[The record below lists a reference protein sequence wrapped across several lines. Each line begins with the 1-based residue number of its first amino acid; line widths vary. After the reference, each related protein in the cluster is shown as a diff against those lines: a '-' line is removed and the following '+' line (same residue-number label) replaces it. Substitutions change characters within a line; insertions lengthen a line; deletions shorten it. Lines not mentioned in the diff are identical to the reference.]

1 MNRHPRIMNFIL
13 AVLCIGL
20 LVLLGFFL
28 VLNHQNQASESERL
42 EALAASAAQDERGD
56 TGQSPEANGQIQE
69 DENNTEAGQNA
80 GQETQGEE
88 KTGQSPAEQE
98 QDTKEE
104 AAGTSCWGDEFFSQ
118 EDAQYSYKNVLKQ
131 LLTDNGYQLQVADKT
146 LAGAS
151 TLSLMKM
158 AGVSQADLNQYIT
171 EHTEA
176 AAGANIPITETGI
189 RDLTAEQTDRS
200 DVDYIPVIFMGYY
213 GGWNYDPNELAEQE
227 QKILDT
233 FGANKNN
240 YVIVGLAPA
249 DGSVDQATYDST
261 MKEKWGEHYISAAEV
276 TTVPVASQQ
285 GQREI
290 AQAVFQKLEE
300 LGYIK
305 K

>member
-1 MNRHPRIMNFIL
+1 MNRHPRIINFLL
-13 AVLCIGL
+13 AVICIGL
-20 LVLLGFFL
+20 FLLLGFFL
-28 VLNHQNQASESERL
+28 VLNHRNQASETDRL
-42 EALAASAAQDERGD
+42 KALAASATQEEQTDA
-56 TGQSPEANGQIQE
+56 GQSQAEASQDQE
-69 DENNTEAGQNA
+69 EAKNTEAEQKA
-80 GQETQGEE
+80 GEG
-88 KTGQSPAEQE
+88 TGVKENSEDPAAEVQ
-98 QDTKEE
+98 TE
-104 AAGTSCWGDEFFSQ
+104 AAGISCWGDEFFSQ
-118 EDAQYSYKNVLKQ
+118 EDAQYSYKNVLQQ
-131 LLTDNGYQLQVADKT
+131 LLTDNGYELQVADKT

-158 AGVSQADLNQYIT
+158 AGVSQADLDQYIA

-200 DVDYIPVIFMGYY
+200 DADYIPVIFMGYY

-285 GQREI
+285 GQSEI

-300 LGYIK
+300 LGYIRK
-305 K
+305 

>member
-1 MNRHPRIMNFIL
+1 MNRHPRIMNFLL
-13 AVLCIGL
+13 AVICIGL
-20 LVLLGFFL
+20 FLLLGFFL
-28 VLNHQNQASESERL
+28 VLNHRNQASETDRL
-42 EALAASAAQDERGD
+42 KALAASA
-56 TGQSPEANGQIQE
+56 TQE
-69 DENNTEAGQNA
+69 EQTDA
-80 GQETQGEE
+80 
-88 KTGQSPAEQE
+88 GQSPAETSQNQE
-98 QDTKEE
+98 ETENTEAEQKAGEGTGVKENSEDPAGKVQTE
-104 AAGTSCWGDEFFSQ
+104 AAGISCWGDEFFSQ
-118 EDAQYSYKNVLKQ
+118 EDAQYSYKNVLQQ
-131 LLTDNGYQLQVADKT
+131 LLTDNGYELQVADKT

-158 AGVSQADLNQYIT
+158 AGVSQADLDQYIA

-200 DVDYIPVIFMGYY
+200 DADYIPVIFMGYY

-285 GQREI
+285 GQSEI

>member
-1 MNRHPRIMNFIL
+1 MNRHPRIMNFLL
-13 AVLCIGL
+13 AVICIGL
-20 LVLLGFFL
+20 FLLLGFFL
-28 VLNHQNQASESERL
+28 VLNHRNQASETDRL
-42 EALAASAAQDERGD
+42 KALAASA
-56 TGQSPEANGQIQE
+56 TQE
-69 DENNTEAGQNA
+69 EQTDA
-80 GQETQGEE
+80 
-88 KTGQSPAEQE
+88 GQSPAETSQDQE
-98 QDTKEE
+98 EAKNTEAEQKAGEGTGVKENSEDPAAKVQTE
-104 AAGTSCWGDEFFSQ
+104 AAGISCWGDEFFSQ
-118 EDAQYSYKNVLKQ
+118 EDAQYSYKNVLQQ
-131 LLTDNGYQLQVADKT
+131 LLTDNGYELQVADKT

-158 AGVSQADLNQYIT
+158 AGVSQTDLDQYIA

-200 DVDYIPVIFMGYY
+200 DADYIPVIFMGYY
-213 GGWNYDPNELAEQE
+213 GGWNYDPDELAEQE

-285 GQREI
+285 GQSEI

>member
-1 MNRHPRIMNFIL
+1 MNRHPRIMNFLL
-13 AVLCIGL
+13 AVICIGL
-20 LVLLGFFL
+20 FLLLGFFL
-28 VLNHQNQASESERL
+28 VLNHRNQASETDRL
-42 EALAASAAQDERGD
+42 KALAASA
-56 TGQSPEANGQIQE
+56 TQE
-69 DENNTEAGQNA
+69 EQTDA
-80 GQETQGEE
+80 
-88 KTGQSPAEQE
+88 GQSPAETSQDQE
-98 QDTKEE
+98 EAKNTEAEQKADEGTGVKENSEDPAAKVQTE
-104 AAGTSCWGDEFFSQ
+104 AAGISCWGDEFFSQ
-118 EDAQYSYKNVLKQ
+118 EDAQYSYKNVLQQ
-131 LLTDNGYQLQVADKT
+131 LLTDNGYELQVADKT

-158 AGVSQADLNQYIT
+158 AGVSQTDLDQYIA

-200 DVDYIPVIFMGYY
+200 DADYIPVIFMGYY

-285 GQREI
+285 GQSEI

>member
-1 MNRHPRIMNFIL
+1 MKGSIIL
-13 AVLCIGL
+13 KIF
-20 LVLLGFFL
+20 LVLLCGALL
-28 VLNHQNQASESERL
+28 VSLAGLMLWDRQRQQEDNARLRQLIEADQAETDQTSEKVEDSQEPSE
-42 EALAASAAQDERGD
+42 EAEEDISEETAPEAAAQQAE
-56 TGQSPEANGQIQE
+56 PEVPV
-69 DENNTEAGQNA
+69 
-80 GQETQGEE
+80 QGI
-88 KTGQSPAEQE
+88 A
-98 QDTKEE
+98 
-104 AAGTSCWGDEFFSQ
+104 CWGDEFFSQ
-118 EDAQYSYKNVLKQ
+118 EEAQYSYKNILQQ

-158 AGVSQADLNQYIT
+158 AGVPQTDLDQYIA

-176 AAGANIPITETGI
+176 AAGAEIPITETGI

-200 DVDYIPVIFMGYY
+200 DADYIPVIFMGYY

-233 FGANKNN
+233 FGANKDN

-249 DGSVDQATYDST
+249 DGSVDQAAYDSV

-285 GQREI
+285 GQSEI
-290 AQAVFQKLEE
+290 AQAVLQKLEA
-300 LGYIK
+300 LGYITK
-305 K
+305 

>member
-1 MNRHPRIMNFIL
+1 MDRHPRIMSFLL
-13 AVLCIGL
+13 AVVCIGL
-20 LVLLGFFL
+20 LLLLGFFL
-28 VLNHQNQASESERL
+28 VLNHRNQASETDRL
-42 EALAASAAQDERGD
+42 KALAASAE
-56 TGQSPEANGQIQE
+56 QE
-69 DENNTEAGQNA
+69 EQTD
-80 GQETQGEE
+80 
-88 KTGQSPAEQE
+88 TGQSPAEASQDQE
-98 QDTKEE
+98 ETENTEAEQKAGEGTSVKENSEDPAVKVQTE
-104 AAGTSCWGDEFFSQ
+104 AAGISCWGDEFFSQ
-118 EDAQYSYKNVLKQ
+118 EDAQYSYKNVLQQ
-131 LLTDNGYQLQVADKT
+131 LLTDNGYELQVADKT

-158 AGVSQADLNQYIT
+158 AGVSQTDLDQYIA

-176 AAGANIPITETGI
+176 AAGAEIPITETGI

-200 DVDYIPVIFMGYY
+200 DADYIPVIFMGYY

-285 GQREI
+285 GQSEI

>member
-1 MNRHPRIMNFIL
+1 MKGSIIL
-13 AVLCIGL
+13 KIF
-20 LVLLGFFL
+20 LVLLCGALL
-28 VLNHQNQASESERL
+28 VSLAGLMLWDRQQQQEDNARLRQLIEADQAETDQTSEKVEDSQEPSE
-42 EALAASAAQDERGD
+42 EAEEDISEETAPEAAAQQAE
-56 TGQSPEANGQIQE
+56 PEVPV
-69 DENNTEAGQNA
+69 
-80 GQETQGEE
+80 QGI
-88 KTGQSPAEQE
+88 A
-98 QDTKEE
+98 
-104 AAGTSCWGDEFFSQ
+104 CWGDEFFSQ
-118 EDAQYSYKNVLKQ
+118 EEAQYSYKNILQQ

-158 AGVSQADLNQYIT
+158 AGVPQTDLDQYIA

-176 AAGANIPITETGI
+176 AAGAEIPITETGI

-200 DVDYIPVIFMGYY
+200 DADYIPVIFMGYY

-233 FGANKNN
+233 FGANKDN

-249 DGSVDQATYDST
+249 DGSVDQAAYDSV

-285 GQREI
+285 GQSEI
-290 AQAVFQKLEE
+290 AQAVLQKLEA
-300 LGYIK
+300 LGYITK
-305 K
+305 

>member
-1 MNRHPRIMNFIL
+1 MNRHPRIINFLL
-13 AVLCIGL
+13 AVICIGL
-20 LVLLGFFL
+20 FLLLGFFL
-28 VLNHQNQASESERL
+28 VLNHRNQASETDRL
-42 EALAASAAQDERGD
+42 KALAASA
-56 TGQSPEANGQIQE
+56 TQE
-69 DENNTEAGQNA
+69 EQTDA
-80 GQETQGEE
+80 
-88 KTGQSPAEQE
+88 GQSPAETSQNQE
-98 QDTKEE
+98 ETENTEAEQKAGEGTGVKENSEDPAGKVQTE
-104 AAGTSCWGDEFFSQ
+104 AAGISCWGDEFFSQ
-118 EDAQYSYKNVLKQ
+118 EDAQYSYKNVLQQ
-131 LLTDNGYQLQVADKT
+131 LLTDNGYELQVADKT

-158 AGVSQADLNQYIT
+158 AGVSQTDLDQYIA

-200 DVDYIPVIFMGYY
+200 DADYIPVIFMGYY

-285 GQREI
+285 GQSEI

>member
-1 MNRHPRIMNFIL
+1 MLFG
-13 AVLCIGL
+13 VL
-20 LVLLGFFL
+20 
-28 VLNHQNQASESERL
+28 Q
-42 EALAASAAQDERGD
+42 
-56 TGQSPEANGQIQE
+56 
-69 DENNTEAGQNA
+69 
-80 GQETQGEE
+80 
-88 KTGQSPAEQE
+88 
-98 QDTKEE
+98 
-104 AAGTSCWGDEFFSQ
+104 
-118 EDAQYSYKNVLKQ
+118 Q

-158 AGVSQADLNQYIT
+158 AGVSQADLDQYIA

-200 DVDYIPVIFMGYY
+200 DADYIPVIFMGYY

-233 FGANKNN
+233 FGANKDN

-249 DGSVDQATYDST
+249 DGSVDQATYDT
-261 MKEKWGEHYISAAEV
+261 AMKEKWGEHYISAAEV

-285 GQREI
+285 GQSEI
-290 AQAVFQKLEE
+290 AQAVFQKLKE

>member
-1 MNRHPRIMNFIL
+1 MNRHPRIMNFLL
-13 AVLCIGL
+13 AVICIGL
-20 LVLLGFFL
+20 FLLLGFFL
-28 VLNHQNQASESERL
+28 VLNHRNQASETDRL
-42 EALAASAAQDERGD
+42 KALAASATQEEQIEASQSQAEASQDQEE
-56 TGQSPEANGQIQE
+56 TG
-69 DENNTEAGQNA
+69 NTEAEQKA
-80 GQETQGEE
+80 GEGTGEKE
-88 KTGQSPAEQE
+88 NSEDPAAEVQ
-98 QDTKEE
+98 TE
-104 AAGTSCWGDEFFSQ
+104 AAGISCWGDEFFSQ
-118 EDAQYSYKNVLKQ
+118 EDAQYSYKNVLQQ

-158 AGVSQADLNQYIT
+158 AGVSQTDLDQYIA

-176 AAGANIPITETGI
+176 AAGAEIPITETGI

-200 DVDYIPVIFMGYY
+200 DADYIPVIFMGYY

-233 FGANKNN
+233 FGANKDN

-249 DGSVDQATYDST
+249 DGSVDQVTYDTT

-285 GQREI
+285 GQSEI

-300 LGYIK
+300 LGYITK
-305 K
+305 

>member
-1 MNRHPRIMNFIL
+1 MNRHPRIMNFLL
-13 AVLCIGL
+13 AVICIGL
-20 LVLLGFFL
+20 FLLLGFFL
-28 VLNHQNQASESERL
+28 VLNHRNQASETDRL
-42 EALAASAAQDERGD
+42 KALAASA
-56 TGQSPEANGQIQE
+56 TQE
-69 DENNTEAGQNA
+69 EQTDA
-80 GQETQGEE
+80 
-88 KTGQSPAEQE
+88 GQSPAETSQDQE
-98 QDTKEE
+98 ETENTEAEQKAGEGTGVKENSEDPAAKVQTE
-104 AAGTSCWGDEFFSQ
+104 AAGISCWGDEFFSQ
-118 EDAQYSYKNVLKQ
+118 EDAQYSYKNVLQQ

-158 AGVSQADLNQYIT
+158 AGVSQTDLDQYIA

-176 AAGANIPITETGI
+176 AAGAEIPITETGI

-200 DVDYIPVIFMGYY
+200 DADYIPVIFMGYY

-285 GQREI
+285 GQSEI

>member
-1 MNRHPRIMNFIL
+1 MNRHPRIMNFLL
-13 AVLCIGL
+13 AVICIGL
-20 LVLLGFFL
+20 FLLLGFFL
-28 VLNHQNQASESERL
+28 VLNHRNQASETDRL
-42 EALAASAAQDERGD
+42 KALAASATQEEQTDA
-56 TGQSPEANGQIQE
+56 GQSQAEASQDQE
-69 DENNTEAGQNA
+69 EAKNTEAEQKA
-80 GQETQGEE
+80 GEG
-88 KTGQSPAEQE
+88 TGVKENSEDPAAKVQ
-98 QDTKEE
+98 TE
-104 AAGTSCWGDEFFSQ
+104 AAGISCWGDEFFSQ
-118 EDAQYSYKNVLKQ
+118 EEAQYSYKNVLQQ
-131 LLTDNGYQLQVADKT
+131 LLTDNGYELQVADKT

-158 AGVSQADLNQYIT
+158 AGVSQADLDQYIA

-200 DVDYIPVIFMGYY
+200 DADYIPVIFMGYY

-285 GQREI
+285 GQSEI

-300 LGYIK
+300 LGYITK
-305 K
+305 

>member
-1 MNRHPRIMNFIL
+1 MNRHPRIMNFLL
-13 AVLCIGL
+13 AVICIGL
-20 LVLLGFFL
+20 FLLLGFFL
-28 VLNHQNQASESERL
+28 VLNHRNQASETDRL
-42 EALAASAAQDERGD
+42 KALAASA
-56 TGQSPEANGQIQE
+56 TQE
-69 DENNTEAGQNA
+69 EQTDA
-80 GQETQGEE
+80 
-88 KTGQSPAEQE
+88 GQSPAETSQDQE
-98 QDTKEE
+98 ETENTEAEQKAGEGTGVKENSEDPAAKVQTE
-104 AAGTSCWGDEFFSQ
+104 AAGISCWGDEFFSQ
-118 EDAQYSYKNVLKQ
+118 EDAQYSYKNVLQQ
-131 LLTDNGYQLQVADKT
+131 LLTDNGYELQVADKT

-158 AGVSQADLNQYIT
+158 AGVSQTDLDQYIA

-176 AAGANIPITETGI
+176 VAGANIPITETGI

-200 DVDYIPVIFMGYY
+200 DADYIPVIFMGYY

-285 GQREI
+285 GQSEI

>member
-1 MNRHPRIMNFIL
+1 MNRHPRIMNFLL
-13 AVLCIGL
+13 AVICIGL
-20 LVLLGFFL
+20 FLLLGFFL
-28 VLNHQNQASESERL
+28 VLNHRNQASETDRL
-42 EALAASAAQDERGD
+42 KALAASATQEEQTDA
-56 TGQSPEANGQIQE
+56 GQSQAEASQDQE
-69 DENNTEAGQNA
+69 EAKNTEAEQKA
-80 GQETQGEE
+80 GEG
-88 KTGQSPAEQE
+88 TGVKENSEDPAAEVQ
-98 QDTKEE
+98 TE
-104 AAGTSCWGDEFFSQ
+104 AAGISCWGDEFFSQ
-118 EDAQYSYKNVLKQ
+118 EDAQYSYKNVLQQ
-131 LLTDNGYQLQVADKT
+131 LLADNGYELQVADKT

-158 AGVSQADLNQYIT
+158 AGVSQADLDQYIA
-171 EHTEA
+171 EHTGA

-200 DVDYIPVIFMGYY
+200 DADYIPVIFMGYY

-285 GQREI
+285 GQSEI

>member
-1 MNRHPRIMNFIL
+1 MKGSIIL
-13 AVLCIGL
+13 KIF
-20 LVLLGFFL
+20 LVLLCGALL
-28 VLNHQNQASESERL
+28 VSLAGLMLWDRQRQQEDNARLRQLIEADQAEPDQTSEKVEDSQEPSE
-42 EALAASAAQDERGD
+42 EAEEGISEETAPEAAAQQAE
-56 TGQSPEANGQIQE
+56 PEVPV
-69 DENNTEAGQNA
+69 
-80 GQETQGEE
+80 QGI
-88 KTGQSPAEQE
+88 A
-98 QDTKEE
+98 
-104 AAGTSCWGDEFFSQ
+104 CWGDEFFSQ
-118 EDAQYSYKNVLKQ
+118 EEAQYSYKNILQQ

-158 AGVSQADLNQYIT
+158 AGVPQTDLDQYIA

-176 AAGANIPITETGI
+176 AAGAEIPITETGI

-200 DVDYIPVIFMGYY
+200 DADYIPVIFMGYY

-233 FGANKNN
+233 FGANKDN

-249 DGSVDQATYDST
+249 DGSVDQAAYDSV

-285 GQREI
+285 GQSEI
-290 AQAVFQKLEE
+290 AQAVLQKLEE
-300 LGYIK
+300 LGYITK
-305 K
+305 

>member
-1 MNRHPRIMNFIL
+1 MNRHPRIMNFLL
-13 AVLCIGL
+13 AVICIGL
-20 LVLLGFFL
+20 FLLLGFFL
-28 VLNHQNQASESERL
+28 VLNHRNQASETDRL
-42 EALAASAAQDERGD
+42 KALAASA
-56 TGQSPEANGQIQE
+56 TQE
-69 DENNTEAGQNA
+69 EQTDA
-80 GQETQGEE
+80 
-88 KTGQSPAEQE
+88 GQSPAETSQDQE
-98 QDTKEE
+98 ETENTEAEQKAGEGTGVKENSEDPAAKVQTE
-104 AAGTSCWGDEFFSQ
+104 AAGISCWGDEFFSQ
-118 EDAQYSYKNVLKQ
+118 EDAQYSYKNVLQQ
-131 LLTDNGYQLQVADKT
+131 LLTDNGYELQVADKT

-158 AGVSQADLNQYIT
+158 AGVSQTDLDQYIA

-200 DVDYIPVIFMGYY
+200 DADYIPVIFMGYY

-285 GQREI
+285 GQSEI

>member
-1 MNRHPRIMNFIL
+1 MNRHPRIMNFLL
-13 AVLCIGL
+13 AVICIGL
-20 LVLLGFFL
+20 FLLLGFFL
-28 VLNHQNQASESERL
+28 VLNHRNQASETDRL
-42 EALAASAAQDERGD
+42 KALAASATQEEQIEASQSQAEASQDQEE
-56 TGQSPEANGQIQE
+56 TG
-69 DENNTEAGQNA
+69 NTEAEQKA
-80 GQETQGEE
+80 GEGTGEKE
-88 KTGQSPAEQE
+88 NSEDPAAEVQTEATGI
-98 QDTKEE
+98 
-104 AAGTSCWGDEFFSQ
+104 SCWGDEFFSQ
-118 EDAQYSYKNVLKQ
+118 EDAQYSYKNVLQQ

-158 AGVSQADLNQYIT
+158 AGVSQTDLDQYIA

-176 AAGANIPITETGI
+176 AAGAEIPITETGI

-200 DVDYIPVIFMGYY
+200 DADYIPVIFMGYY

-233 FGANKNN
+233 FGANKDN

-249 DGSVDQATYDST
+249 DGSVDQVTYDTT

-285 GQREI
+285 GQSEI

-300 LGYIK
+300 LGYIRK
-305 K
+305 

>member
-1 MNRHPRIMNFIL
+1 MNRHPRIMNFLL
-13 AVLCIGL
+13 AVICIGL
-20 LVLLGFFL
+20 FLLLGFFL
-28 VLNHQNQASESERL
+28 VLNHRNQASETDRL
-42 EALAASAAQDERGD
+42 KALAASA
-56 TGQSPEANGQIQE
+56 TQE
-69 DENNTEAGQNA
+69 EQTDA
-80 GQETQGEE
+80 
-88 KTGQSPAEQE
+88 GQSPAETSQDQE
-98 QDTKEE
+98 EAKNTEAEQKAGEGTGVKENSEDPAAKVQTE
-104 AAGTSCWGDEFFSQ
+104 AAGISCWGDEFFSQ
-118 EDAQYSYKNVLKQ
+118 EDAQYSYKNVLQQ
-131 LLTDNGYQLQVADKT
+131 LLTDNGYELQVADKT

-158 AGVSQADLNQYIT
+158 AGVSQTDLDQYIA

-200 DVDYIPVIFMGYY
+200 DADYIPVIFMGYY

-285 GQREI
+285 GQSEI

>member
-1 MNRHPRIMNFIL
+1 MNRHPRIMNFLL
-13 AVLCIGL
+13 AVICIGL
-20 LVLLGFFL
+20 FLLLGFFL
-28 VLNHQNQASESERL
+28 VLNHRNQASETDRL
-42 EALAASAAQDERGD
+42 KALAASATQEEQIEASQSQAEASQDQEE
-56 TGQSPEANGQIQE
+56 TG
-69 DENNTEAGQNA
+69 NTEAEQKA
-80 GQETQGEE
+80 GEGTGEKE
-88 KTGQSPAEQE
+88 NSEDPAAEVQ
-98 QDTKEE
+98 TE
-104 AAGTSCWGDEFFSQ
+104 AAGISCWGDEFFSQ
-118 EDAQYSYKNVLKQ
+118 EDAQYSYKNVLQQ

-158 AGVSQADLNQYIT
+158 AGVSQTDLDQYIA

-176 AAGANIPITETGI
+176 AAGAEIPITETGI

-200 DVDYIPVIFMGYY
+200 DADYIPVIFMGYY

-233 FGANKNN
+233 FGANKDN

-249 DGSVDQATYDST
+249 DGSVDQATYDT
-261 MKEKWGEHYISAAEV
+261 AMKEKWGEHYISAAEV

-285 GQREI
+285 GQSEI

-300 LGYIK
+300 LGYITK
-305 K
+305 

>member
-1 MNRHPRIMNFIL
+1 MDRHPKIMNFLL
-13 AVLCIGL
+13 AVICIGL
-20 LVLLGFFL
+20 LLLLGFFL
-28 VLNHQNQASESERL
+28 VLNHRNQASETDRL
-42 EALAASAAQDERGD
+42 KALAASA
-56 TGQSPEANGQIQE
+56 TQE
-69 DENNTEAGQNA
+69 EQTDA
-80 GQETQGEE
+80 
-88 KTGQSPAEQE
+88 GQSPAEASQDQE
-98 QDTKEE
+98 EAKNTEAEQKADEGTGVKENSEDPAAEVQTE
-104 AAGTSCWGDEFFSQ
+104 AAGISCWGDEFFSQ
-118 EDAQYSYKNVLKQ
+118 EDAQYSYKNVLQQ
-131 LLTDNGYQLQVADKT
+131 LLTDNGYELQVADKT

-158 AGVSQADLNQYIT
+158 AGVSQADLDQYIA

-200 DVDYIPVIFMGYY
+200 DADYIPVIFMGYY

-249 DGSVDQATYDST
+249 DGSVDRATYDST

-285 GQREI
+285 GQSEI

>member
-1 MNRHPRIMNFIL
+1 MNRHPRIMNFLL
-13 AVLCIGL
+13 AVICIGL
-20 LVLLGFFL
+20 FLLLGFFL
-28 VLNHQNQASESERL
+28 VLNHRNQASETDRL
-42 EALAASAAQDERGD
+42 KALAASATQEEQIEASQSQAEASQDQEE
-56 TGQSPEANGQIQE
+56 TG
-69 DENNTEAGQNA
+69 NTEAEQKA
-80 GQETQGEE
+80 GEGTGEKE
-88 KTGQSPAEQE
+88 NSEDPAAEVQ
-98 QDTKEE
+98 TE
-104 AAGTSCWGDEFFSQ
+104 AAGISCWGDEFFSQ
-118 EDAQYSYKNVLKQ
+118 EDAQYSYKNVLQQ

-158 AGVSQADLNQYIT
+158 AGVSQTDLDQYIA

-176 AAGANIPITETGI
+176 AAGAEIPITETGI

-200 DVDYIPVIFMGYY
+200 DADYIPVIFMGYY

-233 FGANKNN
+233 FGANKDN

-249 DGSVDQATYDST
+249 DGSVDQVTYDTT

-285 GQREI
+285 GQSEI

-300 LGYIK
+300 LGYIRK
-305 K
+305 